1 MDTVPSRDR
10 DWTNLAYIDRS
21 SMRCSAA
28 ASTSMEVLFISMDYP
43 PLPLV
48 AEGSRFPGLGARSR
62 ARARVISVL
71 EHARGCS
78 PSRGASWQSRI
89 SRRPASGANTAS
101 SLSLALL

>member
-48 AEGSRFPGLGARSR
+48 AEGSRFPVLGAHSR
-62 ARARVISVL
+62 ARARHIRTG
-71 EHARGCS
+71 AR
-78 PSRGASWQSRI
+78 ARI
-89 SRRPASGANTAS
+89 FAVSRR
-101 SLSLALL
+101 